1 MMTKPRYAKNHQSTI
16 HWIPHDQK
24 NEIEQYEDKLMKKEM
39 GASRTDKSS
48 RSLPPSVRSTASE
61 QKDPSAWGKTLNNR
75 SSVKHNIITG
85 EVNKYAGEMKPGLL
99 DSQVSNRKLGIT
111 QLRDLGGPNAIN
123 KNPDYVKSINDNA
136 NVFKKQNGI
145 FTHLYNAA
153 HRFGETEVF
162 KT

>member
-1 MMTKPRYAKNHQSTI
+1 MVDTNKI
-16 HWIPHDQK
+16 
-24 NEIEQYEDKLMKKEM
+24 
-39 GASRTDKSS
+39 
-48 RSLPPSVRSTASE
+48 
-61 QKDPSAWGKTLNNR
+61 GKTLNNR

-85 EVNKYAGEMKPGLL
+85 EMNLYAAEMKPGLL
-99 DSQVSNRKLGIT
+99 DKQVCNKKLGIT

-123 KNPDYVKSINDNA
+123 RNPDYVKAVENP

-162 KT
+162 KC